1 MKNFWNKIKPVL
13 IIAFWIACGSGV
25 IVLLGASI
33 QKQKTISF
41 SGIDVNI
48 DESNGNLFISKND
61 VLQILRDNRVNLKSV
76 KSASSVNYRQLE
88 QVLENNPYV
97 EHAEVYADAN
107 EKIKINIQQRTP
119 VLRIINN
126 QSVSYYLDNHGKR
139 MPLSSN
145 FTARVQVVTGFIFTN
160 ADHQSIADSITEKN
174 LFVLADFI
182 QRDSFLSSLTEQI
195 IINKQNEI
203 EIIPMI
209 GNHSILIGD
218 TENLNEKF
226 ERLKIFYRETIG
238 HVNLNQ
244 YSMINLKYD
253 DKIYCVRRGVEA
265 TISSS
270 TIKSNLNSN

>member
-1 MKNFWNKIKPVL
+1 
-13 IIAFWIACGSGV
+13 GSGV

-33 QKQKTISF
+33 QKQKAISF
-41 SGIDVNI
+41 RGIEINI
-48 DESNGNLFISKND
+48 DESNGNFFISKND
-61 VLQILRDNRVNLKSV
+61 VLQILRDNRVNF
-76 KSASSVNYRQLE
+76 KSAKPAAAINYRQLE

-97 EHAEVYADAN
+97 EHAEIYTDAN
-107 EKIKINIQQRTP
+107 EKITINIQQRTP

-145 FTARVQVVTGFIFTN
+145 FTARVQVATGFIFTN

-226 ERLKIFYRETIG
+226 DRLKIFYRETIG

-253 DKIYCVRRGVEA
+253 NKIYCVRRGVEA
-265 TISSS
+265 TINSS
-270 TIKSNLNSN
+270 TINLNSN